1 MSPRLDPDFLAL
13 VAAHEEELLR
23 AARLL
28 TGDWERAEKLLRD
41 ALAWAL
47 AGWELLADDPAA
59 GLRIQ
64 QRLIADFLSNETG
77 ARADAHGDSR
87 ADAKP
92 PATGAEAG
100 ARPDAPAG
108 AEWAAASA
116 QADAWGDTEPPA
128 TGAEAGARPDAPA
141 GAEWAAAGAQAD
153 AWADAE
159 WAAAGAPVDGGT
171 GRGIRGQPAGSR
183 PALVE
188 ALAGLP
194 PDDRAV
200 VVSRYYLGLSP
211 AEIGE
216 ILGIGA
222 DRVSAVAA
230 RALAVLRWGQ

>member
-77 ARADAHGDSR
+77 AQADAYGDSR
-87 ADAKP
+87 ANAEP
-92 PATGAEAG
+92 PAPGAQTGAPPG
-100 ARPDAPAG
+100 ARADAPAD
-108 AEWAAASA
+108 AEPSAPGA
-116 QADAWGDTEPPA
+116 QADAWGD
-128 TGAEAGARPDAPA
+128 
-141 GAEWAAAGAQAD
+141 AEWAAAG
-153 AWADAE
+153 
-159 WAAAGAPVDGGT
+159 
-171 GRGIRGQPAGSR
+171 GQPAGSR

-194 PDDRAV
+194 PEDRAV
-200 VVSRYYLGLSP
+200 VVSRYYLELSP
-211 AEIGE
+211 AQIGE

-222 DRVSAVAA
+222 DRVSAVAT